1 MSGGNMNTLGW
12 IGRFTLLFV
21 VFAVAATTFKSF
33 ELQGKDECAFK
44 TGYEAVGRGDAG
56 RAKFN
61 GHCEQNCIKAMHIS
75 GPDPIEV
82 RVNET
87 LSASFF
93 TDGALGGPNDRCASS
108 GAVNWGDGPN
118 EPMPNEKITAGCGVG
133 HTKIAGSDVPSVTM
147 THAYTKPGRYCLSA
161 SMFGNHK
168 YDGDGS
174 CSYDC
179 VVRADKVVI
188 VH

>member
-1 MSGGNMNTLGW
+1 M
-12 IGRFTLLFV
+12 IFTLVARLTVLSTFV
-21 VFAVAATTFKSF
+21 FLAAMPSGQH
-33 ELQGKDECAFK
+33 EPNGQVSCAFQ
-44 TGYEAVGRGDAG
+44 TGSEAIGRGDSG

-61 GHCEQNCIKAMHIS
+61 GHCESNCIKALHIS
-75 GPDPIEV
+75 GPTPMTAA
-82 RVNET
+82 VNESVSVT
-87 LSASFF
+87 FF
-93 TDGALGGPNDRCASS
+93 TDGALGGPNDRCASA

-118 EPMPNEKITAGCGVG
+118 EPMPSEKITTGCGVG

-147 THAYTKPGRYCLSA
+147 THKYTKPGTYCLSA
-161 SMFGNHK
+161 QMFGNHK

-179 VVRADKVVI
+179 VVRANKNVT